1 MYNVQSFTAQLCQ
14 VLISHFPRLCTVRER
29 KAFCKIMYECE
40 GNRMRVCLAPKNNCQ
55 MWDVHPFYTV
65 LWDVD
70 AFYTVQ
76 SVPREMAGRIFMGM
90 ILWKSEWYTQKLWVS
105 FEMTHLTW
113 RISQDKS
120 DPNMMPDAA
129 FALQCTRHCIALQ
142 WGCNA
147 ISFALQSGCIA
158 MRISRLLH
166 TATYVAAPLTWNV
179 LKVVGVVWDEASQKK
194 PWNISNDTSKH
205 HYRSESINAHPH
217 TNAHL
222 YAIQSGYS
230 HVHCDEYFA
239 TPLLGNALYMHEC
252 IHACTRSTCMYMWIT
267 YICSYIYVYTYPCM
281 HIHMYTLYQFSHIY
295 TFMYTYVYT
304 RLDRSKKAL

>member
-90 ILWKSEWYTQKLWVS
+90 IQWKSEWYTQKLWVS

-113 RISQDKS
+113 RIWH
-120 DPNMMPDAA
+120 DASHK
-129 FALQCTRHCIALQ
+129 TRVTQRWCQMQHSHCNAQGIALHY
-142 WGCNA
+142 NEV
-147 ISFALQSGCIA
+147 A
-158 MRISRLLH
+158 M
-166 TATYVAAPLTWNV
+166 
-179 LKVVGVVWDEASQKK
+179 Q
-194 PWNISNDTSKH
+194 
-205 HYRSESINAHPH
+205 
-217 TNAHL
+217 
-222 YAIQSGYS
+222 
-230 HVHCDEYFA
+230 
-239 TPLLGNALYMHEC
+239 
-252 IHACTRSTCMYMWIT
+252 
-267 YICSYIYVYTYPCM
+267 
-281 HIHMYTLYQFSHIY
+281 
-295 TFMYTYVYT
+295 
-304 RLDRSKKAL
+304 